1 MLNLSR
7 SRSRAP
13 LAALLALAAGLAAA
27 PAADAW
33 DARGH
38 RVVAAIAWEEMSPA
52 VRDEAVDLLLA
63 APADS
68 DLPALMPAFGS
79 EAERRRGLFL
89 ESGTWPDVV
98 RDEDRPERREKYH
111 RSNWH
116 YINLFWE
123 HGPDGA
129 PRERTDLRPQETNAA
144 ERLDALIDVVAD
156 RGADPGERG
165 IALAW
170 IVHLVGDLHQP
181 LHTSAR
187 VTETEPEGDRGGN
200 LVELD
205 HRPGDRWP
213 RNLHHYWDSI
223 LAESP
228 QCRCW
233 LARWRCTD
241 DRLAQRIAAQNPPPA
256 APHPG
261 HPDFMSWV
269 REGLVLAQTVAYRPD
284 LSRGAAPSPA
294 YRDAALEASEEA
306 IARAGRRLAAVLEGA
321 LGEPGSGH

>member
-1 MLNLSR
+1 MPTPPR
-7 SRSRAP
+7 SRYRP
-13 LAALLALAAGLAAA
+13 LLAVLLALAAGAVAA
-27 PAADAW
+27 PAARAW

-52 VRDEAVDLLLA
+52 ARDEAVDLLLA

-68 DLPALMPAFGS
+68 DLPALMPAGGS
-79 EAERRRGLFL
+79 EAERRRRLFL

-98 RDEDRPERREKYH
+98 RDEDHPARQEKYH

-123 HGPDGA
+123 EGPDGA
-129 PRERTDLRPQETNAA
+129 PRERTDLRPQPTNAA
-144 ERLDALIDVVAD
+144 ERLDALIGTLAD

-170 IVHLVGDLHQP
+170 IVHLAGDLHQP

-187 VTETEPEGDRGGN
+187 VTATEPEGDRGGN
-200 LVELD
+200 LVLLD

-213 RNLHHYWDSI
+213 QNLHAYWDSI
-223 LAESP
+223 LAERAE
-228 QCRCW
+228 CRCW

-241 DRLAQRIAAQNPPPA
+241 DRLARRLAADHPPPA
-256 APHPG
+256 APEPAR
-261 HPDFMSWV
+261 PETMSWV
-269 REGLVLAQTVAYRPD
+269 REGLVLAQTVAYRSD
-284 LSRGAAPSPA
+284 LRRGEAPPPA
-294 YRDAALEASEEA
+294 YRAAAVGASEAA

-321 LGEPGSGH
+321 LGSPPSRG